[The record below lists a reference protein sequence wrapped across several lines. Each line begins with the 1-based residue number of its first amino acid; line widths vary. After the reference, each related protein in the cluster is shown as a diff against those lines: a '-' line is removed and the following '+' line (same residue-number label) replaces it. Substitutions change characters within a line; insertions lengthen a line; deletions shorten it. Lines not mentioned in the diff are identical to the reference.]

1 MLLLKIST
9 LINFWLCQKNLTWS
23 HSERWKNDTCTLIEE
38 LIRPERLFFLESLS
52 PCTVIKDCTFI
63 RDIRV
68 QSALAA
74 VWLNFDQGCVFSVCS
89 RPHTT
94 MKNAEKLKSVSR
106 LFLVQYP
113 LGISPQESD
122 WWLGD
127 TNLIVNNLFPLGHSN
142 LDHATSSK
150 RWRLERF
157 I

>member
-1 MLLLKIST
+1 M
-9 LINFWLCQKNLTWS
+9 FWQFFHDLQNCFLEFLNETVSFW
-23 HSERWKNDTCTLIEE
+23 TCVPCTL
-38 LIRPERLFFLESLS
+38 
-52 PCTVIKDCTFI
+52 VIKDCTFI